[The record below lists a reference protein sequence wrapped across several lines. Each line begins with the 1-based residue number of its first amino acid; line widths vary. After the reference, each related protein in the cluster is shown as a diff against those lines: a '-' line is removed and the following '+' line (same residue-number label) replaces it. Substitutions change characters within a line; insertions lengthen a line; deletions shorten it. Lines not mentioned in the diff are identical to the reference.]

1 MGLRQPLNH
10 AANGSS
16 THKHSVRE
24 PPASKRCSS
33 DFGRL
38 VLTWNLNIDYKSR
51 LGPKMDRL
59 FSIDQSIFLHS
70 DDSGSKIKGT
80 GPGEEA

>member
-1 MGLRQPLNH
+1 MGLRQPPNH
-10 AANGSS
+10 AANWSS

-24 PPASKRCSS
+24 LPASKRCSS
-33 DFGRL
+33 DFGRS
-38 VLTWNLNIDYKSR
+38 VRTRNLNIDYKSR

-59 FSIDQSIFLHS
+59 YSIDLSIFLHS

-80 GPGEEA
+80 GPREEA